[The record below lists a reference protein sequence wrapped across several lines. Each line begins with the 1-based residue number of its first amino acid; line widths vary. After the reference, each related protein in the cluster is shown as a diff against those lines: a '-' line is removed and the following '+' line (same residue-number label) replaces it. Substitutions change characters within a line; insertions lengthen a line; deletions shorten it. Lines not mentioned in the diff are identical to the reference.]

1 MIRPGPLPPPSAAA
15 AGAGTCPTH
24 LGRRAP
30 GARGGAAR
38 RIDFFATSSSSLS
51 PRGARYAAP
60 PGLSL
65 VFFSDRGRVPPGE
78 GARRGLPFHC
88 LGQRAT
94 RRRLP
99 TTSSTFPRAPPDG
112 TPAPFPPLLPPAPNR
127 IQPSPW
133 QPRAFFLA
141 PGRCQA
147 GCPPW
152 SGHPPASFPRRCAAL
167 PSRPSRACRGDRPE
181 RVFRG
186 RRRGEPPSRGT
197 VGCGFPVHW
206 DCPACRARPRRAARA
221 RGRAHACGSHRV
233 AALIG
238 DSSLDSLDM
247 SLSPSVRPGR
257 GRDGSAASPA
267 VRSPARLPSWTE
279 GSRSYPPP
287 PAPPHRAARRCAG
300 FSSDGALI
308 GPRRQRPC
316 QGRRHVP
323 WTGGPRQPPRAPSP
337 SPGGWGARR
346 ARPGTAGA
354 GDHLPTPGRPAPPP
368 RAASRQASPAG
379 PRGRGGGA
387 GDSLWRPRPRPRR
400 GPREVPRGEP
410 RSPPSLPPCLAS
422 IAPVR
427 NAKKRIQ
434 QKLALWCLPVSF
446 E

>member
-279 GSRSYPPP
+279 GPVPIPRRPRRLIARRGAARGFRPTAPLSALDARGPARGAGTSPGRAAPGSRLAPRPPP
-287 PAPPHRAARRCAG
+287 LGGGVR
-300 FSSDGALI
+300 DG
-308 GPRRQRPC
+308 
-316 QGRRHVP
+316 
-323 WTGGPRQPPRAPSP
+323 
-337 SPGGWGARR
+337 
-346 ARPGTAGA
+346 
-354 GDHLPTPGRPAPPP
+354 
-368 RAASRQASPAG
+368 
-379 PRGRGGGA
+379 RGRGLRA
-387 GDSLWRPRPRPRR
+387 RATTYRPPVALRPLPAPRPAKPRPPARAGGVGAPEILSGGPALAR
-400 GPREVPRGEP
+400 GAVRA
-410 RSPPSLPPCLAS
+410 RSPEGSPAPLPPCLH
-422 IAPVR
+422 V
-427 NAKKRIQ
+427 
-434 QKLALWCLPVSF
+434 LPPLPP
-446 E
+446 